1 MVYVMGLDLIAAKE
15 ASLPARNQLFVAMTR
30 AKGWVH
36 ISGLN
41 RSNQGFYDEFKR
53 VIEAKG
59 RYDFRFKRTPQRD
72 LSDQDL
78 SPAWSAV
85 TTEVSD
91 KYHPFI
97 FEIADTLKAPSV
109 YYKIMVNNKV
119 VARPLLCWPEKKT
132 AIIDG
137 KSALKKLSDW
147 RVITIQD
154 AAQDPAEFMSLF
166 G

>member
-1 MVYVMGLDLIAAKE
+1 MGLDLIAAKE

-41 RSNQGFYDEFKR
+41 RSHTLFYDEFKR
-53 VIEAKG
+53 VIEAEG
-59 RYDFRFKRTPQRD
+59 NYNFRFKRAPQRD

-85 TTEVSD
+85 TTEVND

-97 FEIADTLKAPSV
+97 FEIAETLEAPTV
-109 YYKIMVNNKV
+109 YYKIMMNNKV
-119 VARPLLCWPEKKT
+119 VARPLLCWPEIKI
-132 AIIDG
+132 AITDG
-137 KSALKKLSDW
+137 KSTVKRLSDW
-147 RVITIQD
+147 RVLTIQE
-154 AAQDPAEFMSLF
+154 AAQDPSEFISLF
-166 G
+166 N